1 MSQERAREAAAAL
14 EDAREDLV
22 TAGMLV
28 FAEVG
33 VEDATTDRVCHRAGR
48 SPGEFARLFAD
59 RDAVLA
65 EVMDRAV
72 RAFLAAVVGDGGDIV
87 RSCEVFVECL
97 SAGGV
102 YPAASGGAPHLHAV
116 LAACA
121 RSERFR
127 GRYVVL
133 LEECRGA
140 LEGLLRTAQAQGRV
154 RADTDPAALARL
166 LLAGTMGLQ
175 MMVETGSGVD
185 VRSLVAAAARLF
197 QGPPGD
203 NA

>member
-1 MSQERAREAAAAL
+1 VTHDTREDSVSAL
-14 EDAREDLV
+14 EAAREDLL

-33 VEDATTDRVCHRAGR
+33 VDAATADQVCHRAGR
-48 SPGEFARLFAD
+48 SPGEFARLFPD
-59 RDAVLA
+59 RDAFLGA
-65 EVMDRAV
+65 VMQRAV
-72 RAFLAAVVGDGGDIV
+72 RTFRAAVLGDGEDIT

-121 RSERFR
+121 RSEGFR
-127 GRYVVL
+127 GRYVSL
-133 LEECRGA
+133 LEESREA

-154 RADTDPAALARL
+154 RADQDPAALARL
-166 LLAGTMGLQ
+166 LLSGVLGLQ
-175 MMVETGSGVD
+175 MMVETGAVAD
-185 VRSLVAAAARLF
+185 VRAVVHAAAALF
-197 QGPPGD
+197 RAPRAG
-203 NA
+203 